1 MRNFCFS
8 AALVFAAVSATAQPI
23 GAGLKVGVP
32 LDDAFTLI
40 GTGFNATKPSYTLG
54 PFVELRLP
62 ANFAIEVDALYEGV
76 KFNFQSP
83 ALIGLPREISTT
95 TASSW
100 QFPLLLKYRF
110 GRRLLRPYIEGGVA
124 AYHIGNVKQV
134 GQTITQL
141 PSQVSTALSR
151 VGSSFINGGGV
162 IGGGVELK
170 LGLLRIAPEIRF
182 TRWAI
187 DKSVGTQSV
196 SLRLN
201 NSQTH
206 FLVGV
211 SF

>member
-1 MRNFCFS
+1 MTRICV
-8 AALVFAAVSATAQPI
+8 AIVLFAAVSALAQPV
-23 GAGLKVGVP
+23 GVGLKSGLP

-40 GTGFNATKPSYTLG
+40 GSGFNAEKPAYTLG
-54 PFVELRLP
+54 PFVELRLR
-62 ANFAIEVDALYEGV
+62 ANFAIEVDALYEGL
-76 KFNFQSP
+76 KFNFEP
-83 ALIGLPREISTT
+83 PGLIGLPREISTT

-187 DKSVGTQSV
+187 DKSVGTQAV

-206 FLVGV
+206 FLVGL